1 MSASLSEIFAEHVTS
16 TRFEDLPEA
25 AIARAKVFI
34 LDTFGV
40 GISGSSAP
48 GASELLHAVKLWGIG
63 TDARVWGR
71 SERLPAGSASLVNGY
86 QVHCQEF
93 DCVCEPAVLHPLAT
107 LLPAAI
113 AFAERKGGISGRDLL
128 TAVAV
133 GTDVAGYLGIAS
145 TSPLTFFRPAT
156 AGGFGAT
163 AAVGRLMGL
172 DASRLAHAFGLQYAQ
187 SSGTMQPHVEASP
200 VLPMQVGFNSR
211 AAVQACDIAAIGITA
226 PRFSLDGPFGFLP
239 LFERG
244 YDLAPVHAGLGSR
257 FLVAELSHK
266 PYPAGRATHGGIEG
280 VLALQ
285 ARHGFT
291 AGDVAEVI
299 LSGPPVLA
307 RLTGRPDVPSP
318 TPAYA
323 RLCMGYVVAKALL
336 HGRVGV
342 EHYRGEAEL
351 TDAATHALASRVRII
366 TDGSED
372 PNALSPQSLTLR
384 LRSGVEYSWHC
395 ETMLASATRPLPRG
409 QHLEKFA
416 ACWDF
421 AAEKLSN
428 IARDDLITKVDTLES
443 VEDVATLISLMCP
456 G

>member
-1 MSASLSEIFAEHVTS
+1 MTASLSETFARHVVS
-16 TRFEDLPEA
+16 TRYEDLPQA
-25 AIARAKVFI
+25 AIERAKVFI

-40 GISGSSAP
+40 GIAGSSAP
-48 GASELLHAVKLWGIG
+48 GAGELRQAASGWGVG
-63 TDARVWGR
+63 GEARLWGR
-71 SERLPAGSASLVNGY
+71 SDRLPAGIAALINGY

-107 LLPAAI
+107 LLPAAM
-113 AFAERKGGISGRDLL
+113 AQAERQGGVSGRDLL

-163 AAVGRLMGL
+163 AAVGRLAGL
-172 DASRLAHAFGLQYAQ
+172 DAATLAHAFGLQASQ
-187 SSGTMQPHVEASP
+187 SSGTMQSHVEASP
-200 VLPMQVGFNSR
+200 VLPMQVGFNAR
-211 AAVQACDIAAIGITA
+211 AALQSIDIAGTGIPA

-244 YDLAPVHAGLGSR
+244 YDLTPVMAGLGHR
-257 FLVAELSHK
+257 FLIAELSHK

-285 ARHGFT
+285 AAHGF
-291 AGDVAEVI
+291 GVDDIEEIVV
-299 LSGPPVLA
+299 SGPPVLA
-307 RLTGRPDVPSP
+307 RLTGRPDVPQP

-323 RLCMGYVVAKALL
+323 RLCMGYVIAKALL
-336 HGRVGV
+336 HGRLGV

-351 TDAATHALASRVRII
+351 TDPATHALAGRVR
-366 TDGSED
+366 TVSDGSEN
-372 PNALSPQSLTLR
+372 PNALAPQSVTVR
-384 LRSGVEYSWHC
+384 LRSGSALQWAC
-395 ETMLASATRPLPRG
+395 ETMLASSARPLSRA
-409 QHLEKFA
+409 QHLAKFET
-416 ACWDF
+416 CWSF
-421 AAEKLSN
+421 AAEPLSAA
-428 IARDDLITKVDTLES
+428 ARDRLVAEIDALEH
-443 VEDVATLISLMCP
+443 VADVAALTALLQP